1 MRDTGSHVRLPA
13 LATFCAAVL
22 TACGGDDG
30 PAANLTPSSGKK
42 SGNSPPQLT
51 GAPHTVVLQGTPYSF
66 APSANDADGH
76 ALTFSIENPPRWA
89 TFNANTGS
97 LTGTPSPADVGQYS
111 DIRISVSDGQSTVSL
126 APFQVT
132 VTAVATGAVTLS
144 WLPPT
149 QNTDG
154 TPLANLRGY
163 RVYWGTTEG
172 TYLSSTTL
180 ENPGLASYVVEQLTP
195 GRWFFVVTAI
205 SVAGAESGFS
215 NVGTT
220 TVP

>member
-1 MRDTGSHVRLPA
+1 M
-13 LATFCAAVL
+13 
-22 TACGGDDG
+22 
-30 PAANLTPSSGKK
+30 
-42 SGNSPPQLT
+42 
-51 GAPHTVVLQGTPYSF
+51 LQGTAYSF

-149 QNTDG
+149 RNTDG
-154 TPLANLRGY
+154 TPLTNLRGY
-163 RVYWGTTEG
+163 RVYWGTDRGHVPELDHPRESG
-172 TYLSSTTL
+172 TGELRRRAAHAGALVLRRDGHFRGRRRKRLL
-180 ENPGLASYVVEQLTP
+180 ERRHDDGAVAPQAPLDLRCRARSP
-195 GRWFFVVTAI
+195 GRVALA
-205 SVAGAESGFS
+205 AGARSYGRAQPLDPVEAH
-215 NVGTT
+215 VGG
-220 TVP
+220 